1 MHDFGYIEKGQH
13 SSYLDLG
20 LWRRVLA
27 NSRGY
32 KPAISIAILLS
43 LGVTAAAL
51 GLPYLMKTGIDQFI
65 TAAELP
71 ALQRIEGLGRIGL
84 FFSLLVVAGFVLSFI
99 QVVLLEWVGQS
110 VMHRIRQRLFAHI
123 LDLDLEFLNKQPT
136 GRLVTR
142 LTNDIQNMY
151 EMFTS
156 VLVTLF
162 NDILRLLGILVVL
175 FFINGRLAALMS
187 LFVPLAL
194 ILTVVFSQL
203 AREKFRAIRAQ
214 LSRLNSFIQESVS
227 GIAIIQLFG
236 RQQRWYEKF
245 NSLSRE
251 YLTRTLSQIRL
262 FAAFMP
268 LTELLSWTAV
278 ALILLYGGLQIIG
291 ETMSIGELVAFIAYM
306 RLFFQPLRELSQ
318 KYSIVQSALASA
330 ERIFEMLDTDIGIT
344 DPVSPV
350 SLTPVQGK
358 LEFHQISF
366 RYQEDERCLEGLS
379 LSIEP
384 GETVAIVGP
393 TGSGKTTLINL
404 LLRFYKPDQGTITID
419 EHDIESLRLEELRSI
434 VGVVLQEVL
443 ILNDSLLANIVMDSG
458 RSRTEV
464 QEILEQSGMAAFLA
478 RLENG
483 LDTRLGEGGRQ
494 LSSGEKQL
502 LSFAR
507 ALCRNPAILILDE
520 ATSFIDSETESILEQ
535 AIERLENHTSII
547 IAHRLSTVRRADR
560 IVVMDGGR
568 ITEQGSHETLLLQN
582 GHYAELV
589 RLDLLKSSTVADWD
603 SVNAAAEQNGI
614 TE

>member
-1 MHDFGYIEKGQH
+1 MRDFGYIEKGQH
-13 SSYLDLG
+13 SSYLDLS
-20 LWRRVLA
+20 LWRRILA

-32 KPAISIAILLS
+32 KPAISIAIVLS

-51 GLPYLMKTGIDQFI
+51 GLPYLMKTGIDQYI
-65 TAAELP
+65 TATALP
-71 ALQRIEGLGRIGL
+71 ASLRIEGLSQIGL
-84 FFSLLVVAGFVLSFI
+84 LFILLIVVGFVLSFI

-123 LDLDLEFLNKQPT
+123 LDLDLEFLNRQPT

-142 LTNDIQNMY
+142 LTNDVQNMY

-162 NDILRLLGILVVL
+162 NDILRLIGILVVL
-175 FFINGRLAALMS
+175 FLINARLAALMS

-203 AREKFRAIRAQ
+203 AREKFRAIRTQ
-214 LSRLNSFIQESVS
+214 LSRLNSFTQESVS

-236 RQQRWYEKF
+236 RQQRWFEKF
-245 NSLSRE
+245 NTLSRE

-278 ALILLYGGLQIIG
+278 ALLLLYGGLQIIG
-291 ETMSIGELVAFIAYM
+291 KTLSIGELVAFIAYM

-330 ERIFEMLDTDIGIT
+330 ERIFEMLDTDIDIT

-350 SLTPVQGK
+350 SPGSVKGK
-358 LEFHQISF
+358 LEFHRISF
-366 RYQEDERCLEGLS
+366 RYEPDERCLESLS
-379 LSIEP
+379 LSIAP

-404 LLRFYKPDQGTITID
+404 LLRFYKPDQGSITID
-419 EHDIESLRLEELRSI
+419 EHNIESLRLSELRNM

-443 ILNDSLLANIVMDSG
+443 ILNNSLLANIAMDSG
-458 RSRTEV
+458 RSRAEV
-464 QEILEQSGMAAFLA
+464 QGILEQSGMAAFVA
-478 RLENG
+478 RLEDG
-483 LDTRLGEGGRQ
+483 LDTRLGEGGRE

-507 ALCRNPAILILDE
+507 ALCRNPAILVLDE

-535 AIERLENHTSII
+535 AIERLENRTSII

-560 IVVMDGGR
+560 IVVMDEGR
-568 ITEQGSHETLLLQN
+568 IIEQGSHEALMQQN

-589 RLDLLKSSTVADWD
+589 RLDLLKSSSDTGRDSLNAVA
-603 SVNAAAEQNGI
+603 E
-614 TE
+614 

>member
-1 MHDFGYIEKGQH
+1 MRDFGYIEKGQH

-20 LWRRVLA
+20 LWRRILA

-32 KPAISIAILLS
+32 KPAISIAIVLS

-51 GLPYLMKTGIDQFI
+51 GLPYLMKTGIDQYI
-65 TAAELP
+65 TATELP
-71 ALQRIEGLGRIGL
+71 ASLRIGGLSRIGL
-84 FFSLLVVAGFVLSFI
+84 LFILLIVSGFVLSFI

-123 LDLDLEFLNKQPT
+123 LDLDLEFLNRQPT

-142 LTNDIQNMY
+142 LTNDVQNMY

-162 NDILRLLGILVVL
+162 NDILRLIGILVVL
-175 FFINGRLAALMS
+175 FFINARLAALMS

-214 LSRLNSFIQESVS
+214 LSRLNSFTQESVS

-236 RQQRWYEKF
+236 RQQRWFEKF
-245 NSLSRE
+245 DALSRE

-268 LTELLSWTAV
+268 LTELLSWAAV
-278 ALILLYGGLQIIG
+278 ALLLLYGGMQIIG
-291 ETMSIGELVAFIAYM
+291 KTLSIGELVAFIAYM

-330 ERIFEMLDTDIGIT
+330 ERIFEMLDTDIDIT
-344 DPVSPV
+344 DPVTPV
-350 SLTPVQGK
+350 SLPAVEGK
-358 LEFHQISF
+358 LDFHQISF
-366 RYQEDERCLEGLS
+366 RYEQDERCLESLS
-379 LSIEP
+379 LSIAP

-404 LLRFYKPDQGTITID
+404 LLRFYKPDQGSITID
-419 EHDIESLRLEELRSI
+419 EHDIESLQLRELRTT

-458 RSRTEV
+458 RSRAEV
-464 QEILEQSGMAAFLA
+464 QEILEQAGMAAFLA
-478 RLENG
+478 RLEDG
-483 LDTRLGEGGRQ
+483 LDTRLGEGGRE

-507 ALCRNPAILILDE
+507 ALCRNPAILVLDE

-535 AIERLENHTSII
+535 AIERLENRTSII

-560 IVVMDGGR
+560 IVVMDEGR
-568 ITEQGSHETLLLQN
+568 IIEQGSHEALMQQN

-589 RLDLLKSSTVADWD
+589 RLDLLKSSTGSGV
-603 SVNAAAEQNGI
+603 
-614 TE
+614 TH

>member
-1 MHDFGYIEKGQH
+1 MRDFGYIEKGQH

-20 LWRRVLA
+20 LWRRILT

-32 KPAISIAILLS
+32 KPAISVAIVLS

-51 GLPYLMKTGIDQFI
+51 GLPYLMKTGIDQYI
-65 TAAELP
+65 TATELP
-71 ALQRIEGLGRIGL
+71 ASLRIEGLSQIGL
-84 FFSLLVVAGFVLSFI
+84 LFILLIVTGFVLSFI

-123 LDLDLEFLNKQPT
+123 LDLDLEFLNRQPT

-142 LTNDIQNMY
+142 LTNDVQNMY

-162 NDILRLLGILVVL
+162 NDILRLIGILVVL
-175 FFINGRLAALMS
+175 FFINARLAALMS

-194 ILTVVFSQL
+194 ILTVLFSQL

-214 LSRLNSFIQESVS
+214 LSRLNSFTQESVS

-236 RQQRWYEKF
+236 RQQRWFAKF
-245 NSLSRE
+245 DALSRE
-251 YLTRTLSQIRL
+251 YLARTLSQIRL

-278 ALILLYGGLQIIG
+278 ALLLLYGGMQIIG
-291 ETMSIGELVAFIAYM
+291 KTLSIGELVAFIAYM

-330 ERIFEMLDTDIGIT
+330 ERIFEMLDTDIDIT
-344 DPVSPV
+344 DPVIPV
-350 SLTPVQGK
+350 SLPAVEGK
-358 LEFHQISF
+358 LDFHQISF
-366 RYQEDERCLEGLS
+366 RYEQDERCLESLS
-379 LSIEP
+379 LSIAP

-404 LLRFYKPDQGTITID
+404 LLRFYRPDQGYITID
-419 EHDIESLRLEELRSI
+419 EHDIESLQLTELRTT

-458 RSRTEV
+458 RSRAEV
-464 QEILEQSGMAAFLA
+464 QKILEQAGMAAFLA
-478 RLENG
+478 RLEDG
-483 LDTRLGEGGRQ
+483 LDTRLGEGGRE

-507 ALCRNPAILILDE
+507 ALCRNPAILVLDE

-535 AIERLENHTSII
+535 AIERLENRTSII

-560 IVVMDGGR
+560 IVVMDEGR
-568 ITEQGSHETLLLQN
+568 IIEQGSHEALMQQN

-589 RLDLLKSSTVADWD
+589 RLDLLKSSTG
-603 SVNAAAEQNGI
+603 SGVNH
-614 TE
+614 

>member
-1 MHDFGYIEKGQH
+1 MRDFGYIEKGQH

-20 LWRRVLA
+20 LWRRILA

-32 KPAISIAILLS
+32 KPAISVAIVLS

-51 GLPYLMKTGIDQFI
+51 GLPYLMKTGIDQYI
-65 TAAELP
+65 TATELP
-71 ALQRIEGLGRIGL
+71 AALRIEGLSQIGL
-84 FFSLLVVAGFVLSFI
+84 LFILLIVTGFVLSFI

-123 LDLDLEFLNKQPT
+123 LDLDLEFLNRQPT

-142 LTNDIQNMY
+142 LTNDVQNMY

-162 NDILRLLGILVVL
+162 NDILRLIGILVVL
-175 FFINGRLAALMS
+175 FFINARLAALMS

-194 ILTVVFSQL
+194 ILTVAFSQL

-214 LSRLNSFIQESVS
+214 LSRLNSFTQESVS

-236 RQQRWYEKF
+236 RQQRWFAKF
-245 NSLSRE
+245 DALSRE
-251 YLTRTLSQIRL
+251 YLARTLSQIRL

-278 ALILLYGGLQIIG
+278 ALLLLYGGMQIIG
-291 ETMSIGELVAFIAYM
+291 KTLSIGELVAFIAYM

-330 ERIFEMLDTDIGIT
+330 ERIFEMLDTDIDIT
-344 DPVSPV
+344 DPVIPV
-350 SLTPVQGK
+350 SLPAVEGK
-358 LEFHQISF
+358 LDFHQISF
-366 RYQEDERCLEGLS
+366 RYEQDERCLESLS
-379 LSIEP
+379 LSIAP

-404 LLRFYKPDQGTITID
+404 LLRFYKPDQGCITID
-419 EHDIESLRLEELRSI
+419 EHDIESLQLTELRTT

-458 RSRTEV
+458 RSRAEV
-464 QEILEQSGMAAFLA
+464 QKILEQAGMAAFLA
-478 RLENG
+478 RLEDG
-483 LDTRLGEGGRQ
+483 LDTRLGEGGRE

-507 ALCRNPAILILDE
+507 ALCRNPAILVLDE

-535 AIERLENHTSII
+535 AIERLENRTSII

-560 IVVMDGGR
+560 IVVMDEGR
-568 ITEQGSHETLLLQN
+568 IIEQGSHEALMQQN

-589 RLDLLKSSTVADWD
+589 RLDLLKSSTG
-603 SVNAAAEQNGI
+603 SGVNH
-614 TE
+614 

>member
-1 MHDFGYIEKGQH
+1 MRDFGYIEKGQH

-20 LWRRVLA
+20 LWRRILA

-32 KPAISIAILLS
+32 KPAISIAIVLS

-51 GLPYLMKTGIDQFI
+51 GLPYLMKTGIDQYI
-65 TAAELP
+65 TATELP
-71 ALQRIEGLGRIGL
+71 ASLRIGGLSRIGL
-84 FFSLLVVAGFVLSFI
+84 LFILLIVSGFVLSFI

-123 LDLDLEFLNKQPT
+123 LDLDLEFLNRQPT

-142 LTNDIQNMY
+142 LTNDVQNMY

-162 NDILRLLGILVVL
+162 NDILRLIGILVVL
-175 FFINGRLAALMS
+175 FFINARLAALMS

-214 LSRLNSFIQESVS
+214 LSRLNSFTQESVS

-236 RQQRWYEKF
+236 RQQRWFEKF
-245 NSLSRE
+245 DALSRE

-268 LTELLSWTAV
+268 LTELLSWAAV
-278 ALILLYGGLQIIG
+278 ALLLLYGGMQIIG
-291 ETMSIGELVAFIAYM
+291 KTLSIGELVAFIAYM

-330 ERIFEMLDTDIGIT
+330 ERIFEMLDTDIDIT
-344 DPVSPV
+344 DPVTPV
-350 SLTPVQGK
+350 SLPAVEGK
-358 LEFHQISF
+358 LDFNQISF
-366 RYQEDERCLEGLS
+366 RYEQDERCLESLS
-379 LSIEP
+379 LSIAP

-404 LLRFYKPDQGTITID
+404 LLRFYKPDQGSITID
-419 EHDIESLRLEELRSI
+419 EHDIESFQLRELRTT

-458 RSRTEV
+458 RSRAEV
-464 QEILEQSGMAAFLA
+464 QEILEQAGMAAFLA
-478 RLENG
+478 RLEDG
-483 LDTRLGEGGRQ
+483 LDTRLGEGGRE

-507 ALCRNPAILILDE
+507 ALCRNPAILVLDE

-535 AIERLENHTSII
+535 AIERLENRTSII

-560 IVVMDGGR
+560 IVVMDEGR
-568 ITEQGSHETLLLQN
+568 IIEQGSHEALMQQN

-589 RLDLLKSSTVADWD
+589 RLDLLKSSIVQ
-603 SVNAAAEQNGI
+603 V
-614 TE
+614 

>member
-1 MHDFGYIEKGQH
+1 MRDFGYIEKGQH

-20 LWRRVLA
+20 LWRRILA

-32 KPAISIAILLS
+32 KPAISVAIVLS

-51 GLPYLMKTGIDQFI
+51 GLPYLMKTGIDQYI
-65 TAAELP
+65 TATELP
-71 ALQRIEGLGRIGL
+71 ASLRIGGLSQIGLL
-84 FFSLLVVAGFVLSFI
+84 FILLIVTGFVLSFI

-123 LDLDLEFLNKQPT
+123 LDLDLEFLNRQPT

-142 LTNDIQNMY
+142 LTNDVQNMY

-162 NDILRLLGILVVL
+162 NDILRLIGILVVL
-175 FFINGRLAALMS
+175 FFINARLAALMS

-194 ILTVVFSQL
+194 ILTVAFSQL

-214 LSRLNSFIQESVS
+214 LSRLNSFTQESVS

-236 RQQRWYEKF
+236 RQQRWFAKF
-245 NSLSRE
+245 DALSRE
-251 YLTRTLSQIRL
+251 YLARTLSQIRL

-278 ALILLYGGLQIIG
+278 ALLLLYGGMQIIG
-291 ETMSIGELVAFIAYM
+291 KTLSIGELVAFIAYM

-330 ERIFEMLDTDIGIT
+330 ERIFEMLDTDIDIT
-344 DPVSPV
+344 DPVIPV
-350 SLTPVQGK
+350 SLPAVEGK
-358 LEFHQISF
+358 LDFHQISF
-366 RYQEDERCLEGLS
+366 RYEQDERCLESLS
-379 LSIEP
+379 LSIAP

-404 LLRFYKPDQGTITID
+404 LLRFYRPDQGYITID
-419 EHDIESLRLEELRSI
+419 EHDIESLQLTELRPT

-458 RSRTEV
+458 RSRAEV
-464 QEILEQSGMAAFLA
+464 QKILEQAGMAAFLA
-478 RLENG
+478 RLEDG
-483 LDTRLGEGGRQ
+483 LDTRLGEGGRE

-507 ALCRNPAILILDE
+507 ALCRNPAILVLDE

-535 AIERLENHTSII
+535 AIERLENRTSII

-560 IVVMDGGR
+560 IVVMDEGR
-568 ITEQGSHETLLLQN
+568 IIEQGSHEALMQQN

-589 RLDLLKSSTVADWD
+589 RLDLLKSSTG
-603 SVNAAAEQNGI
+603 SGVNH
-614 TE
+614 

>member
-1 MHDFGYIEKGQH
+1 M
-13 SSYLDLG
+13 L
-20 LWRRVLA
+20 
-27 NSRGY
+27 
-32 KPAISIAILLS
+32 
-43 LGVTAAAL
+43 
-51 GLPYLMKTGIDQFI
+51 
-65 TAAELP
+65 
-71 ALQRIEGLGRIGL
+71 
-84 FFSLLVVAGFVLSFI
+84 I
-99 QVVLLEWVGQS
+99 QVILLEWVGQS

-123 LDLDLEFLNKQPT
+123 LDLDLEFLNRQPT

-142 LTNDIQNMY
+142 LTNDVQNMY

-162 NDILRLLGILVVL
+162 NDILRLIGILVVL
-175 FFINGRLAALMS
+175 FFINARLAALMS

-214 LSRLNSFIQESVS
+214 LSRLNSFTQESVS

-236 RQQRWYEKF
+236 RQQRWFEKF
-245 NSLSRE
+245 DALSRE

-278 ALILLYGGLQIIG
+278 ALLLLYGGMQIIG
-291 ETMSIGELVAFIAYM
+291 KTLSIGELVAFIAYM

-330 ERIFEMLDTDIGIT
+330 ERIFEMLDTDIDIT
-344 DPVSPV
+344 DPATPV
-350 SLTPVQGK
+350 SLPAVEGK
-358 LEFHQISF
+358 LDFHQISF
-366 RYQEDERCLEGLS
+366 RYEQDERCLESLS
-379 LSIEP
+379 LSIAP

-404 LLRFYKPDQGTITID
+404 LLRFYKPDQGSITID
-419 EHDIESLRLEELRSI
+419 EHDIESLQLTELRTT

-458 RSRTEV
+458 RSRPEV
-464 QEILEQSGMAAFLA
+464 QKILEQAGMAAFLA
-478 RLENG
+478 RLEDG
-483 LDTRLGEGGRQ
+483 LDTRLGEGGRE

-507 ALCRNPAILILDE
+507 ALCRNPAILVLDE

-535 AIERLENHTSII
+535 AIERLENRTSII

-560 IVVMDGGR
+560 IVVMDEGL
-568 ITEQGSHETLLLQN
+568 ITEQGSHDALMQQN

-589 RLDLLKSSTVADWD
+589 RLDLLKSSTD
-603 SVNAAAEQNGI
+603 SSRESLNAAAEEPRN

>member
-1 MHDFGYIEKGQH
+1 MRDFGYIEKGQH

-20 LWRRVLA
+20 LGRRILA

-32 KPAISIAILLS
+32 KPAISVAIVLS

-51 GLPYLMKTGIDQFI
+51 GLPYLMKTGIDQYI

-71 ALQRIEGLGRIGL
+71 ASLRIEGLSQIGL
-84 FFSLLVVAGFVLSFI
+84 LFILLIVSGFVLSFI

-123 LDLDLEFLNKQPT
+123 LDLDLEFLNRQPT

-142 LTNDIQNMY
+142 LTNDVQNMY

-162 NDILRLLGILVVL
+162 NDILRLIGILVVL
-175 FFINGRLAALMS
+175 FFINARLAALMS

-214 LSRLNSFIQESVS
+214 LSRLNSFTQESVS

-236 RQQRWYEKF
+236 RQQRWFEKF
-245 NSLSRE
+245 DALSRE

-278 ALILLYGGLQIIG
+278 ALLLLYGGMQIIG
-291 ETMSIGELVAFIAYM
+291 KTLSIGELVAFIAYM

-330 ERIFEMLDTDIGIT
+330 ERIFEMLDTDIDIT
-344 DPVSPV
+344 DPATPV
-350 SLTPVQGK
+350 SLPAVEGK
-358 LEFHQISF
+358 LDFHQISF
-366 RYQEDERCLEGLS
+366 RYEQDERCLESLS
-379 LSIEP
+379 LSIAP

-404 LLRFYKPDQGTITID
+404 LLRFYKPDQGSITID
-419 EHDIESLRLEELRSI
+419 EHDIESLQLTELRTT

-458 RSRTEV
+458 RSRPEV
-464 QEILEQSGMAAFLA
+464 QKILEQAGMAAFLA
-478 RLENG
+478 RLEDG
-483 LDTRLGEGGRQ
+483 LDTRLGEGGRE

-507 ALCRNPAILILDE
+507 ALCRNPAILVLDE

-535 AIERLENHTSII
+535 AIERLENRTSII

-560 IVVMDGGR
+560 IVVMDEGR
-568 ITEQGSHETLLLQN
+568 IIEQGSHEALMQQN

-589 RLDLLKSSTVADWD
+589 RLDLLKSSTD
-603 SVNAAAEQNGI
+603 SGVNH
-614 TE
+614 